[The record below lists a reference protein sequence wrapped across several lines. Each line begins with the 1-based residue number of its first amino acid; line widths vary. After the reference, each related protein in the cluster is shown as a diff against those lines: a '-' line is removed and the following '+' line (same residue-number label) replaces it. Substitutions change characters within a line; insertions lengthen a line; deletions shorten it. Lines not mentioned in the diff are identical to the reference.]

1 MAQLLKA
8 KEAAD
13 QVYER
18 ILKRTE
24 EWKAAG
30 CLPCMGVILV
40 EGDPASLLYVRAK
53 QKIAGRLGIAFQ
65 LKTFR
70 PDAQESEVMRLIAEW
85 NADSAVHGI
94 MLELPL
100 PKHWSQA
107 RIESAIAPQKD
118 VDGVTPANKLATMT
132 GLEGLY
138 PATPQACI
146 RLLRHYG
153 YRLEGANVALIGRGQ
168 TVGLPLFHMLQREQA
183 TVTVCHSRTP
193 DLAFHLRHAEVAF
206 AAAGQPGL
214 VTREMVHPELVLI
227 DAGINESA
235 DGSIAG
241 DVSAGAAESVKAV
254 SPVPG
259 GVGTLTTA
267 ILFENVLKALEL
279 QAQGKVAGR

>member
-13 QVYER
+13 QVYDR

-30 CLPCMGVILV
+30 CQPCMGVILV

-70 PDAQESEVMRLIAEW
+70 PDVRESEVMSLIAEW
-85 NADSAVHGI
+85 NADPDVHGI

-118 VDGVTPANKLATMT
+118 VDGVTPASKLATMT
-132 GLEGLY
+132 GAEGLY

-153 YRLEGANVALIGRGQ
+153 YRLEGTNVALIGRGQ

-193 DLAFHLRHAEVAF
+193 DLAFHLRHAEIAF

-241 DVSAGAAESVKAV
+241 DVSAGAAEAVKAV

-279 QAQGKVAGR
+279 QVRGKVAGQ